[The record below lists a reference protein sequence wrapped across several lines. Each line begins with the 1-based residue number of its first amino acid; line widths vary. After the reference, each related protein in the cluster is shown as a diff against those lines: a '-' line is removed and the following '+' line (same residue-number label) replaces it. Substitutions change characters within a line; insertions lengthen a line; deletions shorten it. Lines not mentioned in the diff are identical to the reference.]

1 MIHSNLCQPLKMK
14 RVSCTRFLLK
24 WQRRRI
30 PEIAATFRAI
40 AEPEKAPARFK
51 IGENIENDTVFKKA
65 ETVRWKCGNCGYI
78 HEGPEAPEEC
88 PACIHPQGH
97 FEVFVETY

>member
-1 MIHSNLCQPLKMK
+1 MAEEEG
-14 RVSCTRFLLK
+14 F
-24 WQRRRI
+24 

-40 AEPEKAPARFK
+40 AESEKAHEARFK
-51 IGENIENDTVFKKA
+51 KLAANIENDTVFKKA